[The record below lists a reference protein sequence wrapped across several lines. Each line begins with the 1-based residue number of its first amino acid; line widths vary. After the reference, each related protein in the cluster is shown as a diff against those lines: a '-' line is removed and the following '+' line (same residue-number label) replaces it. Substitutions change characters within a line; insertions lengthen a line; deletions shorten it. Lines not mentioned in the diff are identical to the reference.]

1 MCAPL
6 TARASFS
13 DSAHGARSRC
23 VEMDDVALAT
33 HAKARKAFLDG
44 WSGVNAVVLGGSAD
58 AAAEAA
64 AYEAQ
69 LRYRRRGPRTLW

>member
-1 MCAPL
+1 
-6 TARASFS
+6 
-13 DSAHGARSRC
+13 
-23 VEMDDVALAT
+23 MDDVALAT

-69 LRYRRRGPRTLW
+69 LRYSRRGPRTLW